1 MSDEGMS
8 DAPWLEHF
16 VTSQDALGGMTFAH
30 YRDHMDDEAML
41 RYRASVAENNG
52 HDMAP
57 VNYNSLRRIIARLDA
72 AERERDALREALAK
86 TAQPHFWWDTDDSEN
101 GCDDITIIL
110 DNHEIGE
117 VVEVSCARNLPN
129 QWAVG
134 YVTESGGFRGQT
146 FATEAEAVEFAAAR
160 AALTANHSAP
170 DVEE

>member
-1 MSDEGMS
+1 MSD
-8 DAPWLEHF
+8 
-16 VTSQDALGGMTFAH
+16 GGMGDAEFDAKVGFPVGER
-30 YRDHMDDEAML
+30 YVPKSKLDAAEA
-41 RYRASVAENNG
+41 RAT
-52 HDMAP
+52 
-57 VNYNSLRRIIARLDA
+57 A

-101 GCDDITIIL
+101 GCDDITTIL
-110 DNHEIGE
+110 DNYDIGE

-160 AALTANHSAP
+160 AALAGAA
-170 DVEE
+170 

>member
-8 DAPWLEHF
+8 DAHLKALAGLYK
-16 VTSQDALGGMTFAH
+16 DADDSGMESKW
-30 YRDHMDDEAML
+30 EAIGNAL
-41 RYRASVAENNG
+41 CNAY
-52 HDMAP
+52 P
-57 VNYNSLRRIIARLDA
+57 LIIARLDA

-101 GCDDITIIL
+101 GCDDITTIL
-110 DNHEIGE
+110 DNYDIGE

-146 FATEAEAVEFAAAR
+146 FATEAEAVAFAAER
-160 AALTANHSAP
+160 AALTGAA
-170 DVEE
+170 